1 MTTAS
6 IFPAKMTLVHK
17 RALVSTEK
25 ISHSCLLVLEFK
37 GLWWVSTAVA
47 DPCEGQPP
55 PLFLYHTETRRTEKH
70 FLETGPPPFLRVWM
84 IAHPLPPLPPPSPH
98 LISRSGSRHCTVP
111 FKWKANAFSLFTSIH
126 QFHVITWEHPNTTL
140 PRCKV
145 PAHGLHIHAWITRP
159 LNKGNARCAMAPVLA
174 WVLTLTALKRKGHS
188 S

>member
-1 MTTAS
+1 MVS
-6 IFPAKMTLVHK
+6 DESPLPWRIHGRGRGPA
-17 RALVSTEK
+17 
-25 ISHSCLLVLEFK
+25 
-37 GLWWVSTAVA
+37 
-47 DPCEGQPP
+47 PP
-55 PLFLYHTETRRTEKH
+55 PLFLDHTEARRTEKN
-70 FLETGPPPFLRVWM
+70 FLETGPPPGWLLTPTHRFPP
-84 IAHPLPPLPPPSPH
+84 APPLPHFPPPPPH

-140 PRCKV
+140 PRCKA
-145 PAHGLHIHAWITRP
+145 PAHGLHIHAWITRS

>member
-1 MTTAS
+1 
-6 IFPAKMTLVHK
+6 MTLVHK

-25 ISHSCLLVLEFK
+25 ISHSCVLVLEFK

-47 DPCEGQPP
+47 DPWEGQGARPS
-55 PLFLYHTETRRTEKH
+55 LFLDHTEAWRTEKN
-70 FLETGPPPFLRVWM
+70 FLETGPPPFLRVWR
-84 IAHPLPPLPPPSPH
+84 LLPPPPAPH
-98 LISRSGSRHCTVP
+98 LTVWIRHCTVP

-140 PRCKV
+140 PRCKA